1 MSDKIDWDEVVKKE
15 ARGTDDYDLGE
26 VQEVTSQFVL
36 TQKGVVD
43 KKRFE
48 IPKRLVK
55 NFDGSKLVLDLTE
68 LDANYSY
75 LKDKSDSDNNGVQD
89 EQTIPLIKEEL
100 EPKKYEK
107 EVEATIVKEPVKE
120 TNQVDVELTHEELV
134 IERRPLAEP
143 RKTNEE
149 AVQSR
154 TEIKIPLKRQEVEVN
169 KQSYVTEE
177 IIAKKKPVMETATV
191 SEEVITEKL
200 KNQQEP
206 QTEEDFKQ

>member
-1 MSDKIDWDEVVKKE
+1 MSANIDWNDVIKKE
-15 ARGTDDYDLGE
+15 ARGSDGYDLGE
-26 VQEVTSQFVL
+26 VQEVASEFVL

-55 NFDGSKLVLDLTE
+55 DFDGSKLVFDLTE
-68 LDANYSY
+68 LDAN
-75 LKDKSDSDNNGVQD
+75 
-89 EQTIPLIKEEL
+89 
-100 EPKKYEK
+100 
-107 EVEATIVKEPVKE
+107 
-120 TNQVDVELTHEELV
+120 
-134 IERRPLAEP
+134 PLAEP
-143 RKTNEE
+143 RKTDEE

-177 IIAKKKPVMETATV
+177 IIAKKKPVTETTTV

-200 KNQQEP
+200 KNQPEP
-206 QTEEDFKQ
+206 QPEQDLME

>member
-1 MSDKIDWDEVVKKE
+1 MFANINWDDVIKKE
-15 ARGTDDYDLGE
+15 ARGSDGYDLGE
-26 VQEVTSQFVL
+26 VQEVTSDFVL

-48 IPKRLVK
+48 IPKKLVK
-55 NFDGSKLVLDLTE
+55 DFDGNKLVLDVTE
-68 LDANYSY
+68 LDAKNSY
-75 LKDKSDSDNNGVQD
+75 LQNKSDSDNN

-107 EVEATIVKEPVKE
+107 EVKATIVKEPIKE
-120 TNQVDVELTHEELV
+120 TSQVDLELTHEELV

-143 RKTNEE
+143 RKTDEE

-177 IIAKKKPVMETATV
+177 IIAKKKPVTETTTV

-200 KNQQEP
+200 KNQSESQPAQDPME
-206 QTEEDFKQ
+206 

>member
-1 MSDKIDWDEVVKKE
+1 MSANINWDDVIKKE
-15 ARGTDDYDLGE
+15 ARGSDGYDLGE
-26 VQEVTSQFVL
+26 VQEVTSEFVL

-48 IPKRLVK
+48 IPKKLAK
-55 NFDGSKLVLDLTE
+55 DFDGNKLVFDLTE
-68 LDANYSY
+68 LDANHSF
-75 LKDKSDSDNNGVQD
+75 LQDKSNSDNQ
-89 EQTIPLIKEEL
+89 QTIPLIKEEL

-107 EVEATIVKEPVKE
+107 EVKATIVKEPIKE
-120 TNQVDVELTHEELV
+120 TSQVEVELTHEELV

-143 RKTNEE
+143 RKTDEE

-177 IIAKKKPVMETATV
+177 IIARKKPVTETTTV

-200 KNQQEP
+200 NNQAEP
-206 QTEEDFKQ
+206 NPEQDLME

>member
-1 MSDKIDWDEVVKKE
+1 MSANIDWNDVIKKE
-15 ARGTDDYDLGE
+15 ARGSDGYDLGE
-26 VQEVTSQFVL
+26 VQEVASEFVL

-55 NFDGSKLVLDLTE
+55 DFDGSKLVFDLTE
-68 LDANYSY
+68 LDANHSY
-75 LKDKSDSDNNGVQD
+75 LQDKSNSENN

-107 EVEATIVKEPVKE
+107 EVKATIVKEPVKE
-120 TNQVDVELTHEELV
+120 TSQVDVELTHEELI

-143 RKTNEE
+143 RKTDEE

-177 IIAKKKPVMETATV
+177 IIAKKKPVTETTTV

-200 KNQQEP
+200 KNQPEP
-206 QTEEDFKQ
+206 QPEQDLME

>member
-1 MSDKIDWDEVVKKE
+1 MFANINWDDVIKKE
-15 ARGTDDYDLGE
+15 ARGSDGYDLGE
-26 VQEVTSQFVL
+26 VQEVTSEFVL

-48 IPKRLVK
+48 IPKKLVK
-55 NFDGSKLVLDLTE
+55 DFDGNKLVLDVTE
-68 LDANYSY
+68 LDAKNSY
-75 LKDKSDSDNNGVQD
+75 LQNKSDSDNN

-107 EVEATIVKEPVKE
+107 EVKATIVKEPIKE
-120 TNQVDVELTHEELV
+120 TSQVDLELTHEELV

-143 RKTNEE
+143 RKTDEE

-177 IIAKKKPVMETATV
+177 IIAKKKPVTETTTV

-200 KNQQEP
+200 KNQSESQPAQDPME
-206 QTEEDFKQ
+206 